1 MVQSKIRLS
10 DDMLP
15 HALLSVF
22 TDTYASVIQFCRDK
36 LMHAIFGNG
45 KEGEK
50 VRLESPQKVGR
61 KIPIMLL
68 MFHDVS
74 HAQPVSHSGA
84 PISHDSH
91 VRRVA
96 LP

>member
-61 KIPIMLL
+61 KVPITLL
-68 MFHDVS
+68 MCHDVS
-74 HAQPVSHSGA
+74 HAQPVSHPGA

-91 VRRVA
+91 VQRVA
-96 LP
+96 LR